1 MKSIMLDC
9 PNDLNQ
15 DTLFKLDWDSCADG
29 GRGAVKLKPVSKADI
44 LKQMVMVE
52 DYCQG
57 HREQAIPAAI
67 VSA

>member
-15 DTLFKLDWDSCADG
+15 DTFFKLEWDSCADG
-29 GRGAVKLKPVSKADI
+29 GHGAVKLKPVSKADI
-44 LKQMVMVE
+44 LKQMVE

-57 HREQAIPAAI
+57 HREQAIPSAI
-67 VSA
+67 ASA

>member
-9 PNDLNQ
+9 PNDVNNE
-15 DTLFKLDWDSCADG
+15 TLFRLEWDSCAND

-44 LKQMVMVE
+44 FKQMVE

-57 HREQAIPAAI
+57 HREQAIPSAI